1 MLPPAIPL
9 LTLSALATYE
19 AQPAGVLLLEP
30 AATTLPA
37 PCFQLFRSTY
47 YTIGLCL
54 QGHAE
59 LQVNLDTYRVEA
71 GSLLVLPA
79 HCLKQWR
86 TRSADFVSRDVLFT
100 ADFLAPAPGG
110 HLGQFAYFDNAA
122 APVLPLPAALFGRLQ
137 MALAHLHQSYHE
149 SHLYRTELL
158 QSRLRV
164 LLYETA
170 AAYAALAG
178 TTDSVQ
184 SRPQQLTRQ
193 FKHLLCA
200 HCTAERQLAFYASQL
215 CITPKHLT
223 ETIRAVTG
231 RGAASLIAEAVT
243 LEARLR
249 LQNPTL
255 TVAQVADQLHFADQ
269 STFARYFRHTVGLT
283 PTAYRHQL
291 TSGGKLFSDFL
302 PTIAANAP

>member
-1 MLPPAIPL
+1 M
-9 LTLSALATYE
+9 
-19 AQPAGVLLLEP
+19 EP
-30 AATTLPA
+30 AAAPLPS

-59 LQVNLDTYRVEA
+59 LQVNLDTYQVQA

-100 ADFLAPAPGG
+100 ANFMAPAPGG
-110 HLGQFAYFDNAA
+110 HLGQFAYFESAA
-122 APVLPLPAALFGRLQ
+122 APVLPLPPALFGRLQ
-137 MALAHLHQSYHE
+137 VSLEQLHQSYHE

-170 AAYAALAG
+170 AAYAALVGRADPG
-178 TTDSVQ
+178 Q
-184 SRPQQLTRQ
+184 SRAQLLTRQ

-200 HCTAERQLAFYASQL
+200 HCTTERHLAFYASHL
-215 CITPKHLT
+215 YITPKHLT

-243 LEARLR
+243 LEARLL
-249 LQNPTL
+249 LQNPAL
-255 TVAQVADQLHFADQ
+255 TVAQIADQLHFADQ
-269 STFARYFRHTVGLT
+269 SAFARYFRHTVGRT
-283 PTAYRHQL
+283 PTTYRQQL
-291 TSGGKLFSDFL
+291 TIGSKPFSDFL
-302 PTIAANAP
+302 PTIADNRS

>member
-1 MLPPAIPL
+1 MQPPAIPL
-9 LTLSALATYE
+9 LTLSAVAAYE

-54 QGHAE
+54 QGQAE
-59 LQVNLDTYRVEA
+59 LQVNLDTYQVQA

-100 ADFLAPAPGG
+100 ADFLPPAPGG
-110 HLGQFAYFDNAA
+110 HFGQFAFFNRPAV
-122 APVLPLPAALFGRLQ
+122 PVLSLPPALSKRLQ
-137 MALAHLHQSYHE
+137 VALEQLHQSYQEPHP
-149 SHLYRTELL
+149 YRPELL
-158 QSRLRV
+158 QTRLQV

-170 AAYAALAG
+170 AAYAALTSAAEPG
-178 TTDSVQ
+178 Q
-184 SRPQQLTRQ
+184 PRAQLLTRQ

-200 HCTAERQLAFYASQL
+200 HCTVERQLAFYASHL

-249 LQNPTL
+249 LQDPAL

-269 STFARYFRHTVGLT
+269 STFARYFRHTVGQT
-283 PTAYRHQL
+283 PTAYRQQL
-291 TSGGKLFSDFL
+291 SSGGKPFSDFL
-302 PTIAANAP
+302 PTTAAHTP

>member
-9 LTLSALATYE
+9 LTLRALATYE

-47 YTIGLCL
+47 YTLGLCL
-54 QGHAE
+54 QGQAE

-100 ADFLAPAPGG
+100 ADFLPLTPGG
-110 HLGQFAYFDNAA
+110 HLGQFAFFNSPAT
-122 APVLPLPAALFGRLQ
+122 PVLPLPSALYGRLQ
-137 MALAHLHQSYHE
+137 VALEHLQQSYHE
-149 SHLYRTELL
+149 SHPYRRELL
-158 QSRLRV
+158 QTRLQV

-170 AAYAALAG
+170 AAYAALSGVAEAG
-178 TTDSVQ
+178 Q
-184 SRPQQLTRQ
+184 PRAQLLTRQ

-249 LQNPTL
+249 LQNPAL
-255 TVAQVADQLHFADQ
+255 TIAQVADQLHFTDQ
-269 STFARYFRHTVGLT
+269 STFARYFRHTVGQT

-291 TSGGKLFSDFL
+291 PNRSKPYSDFL
-302 PTIAANAP
+302 PTIADNAP

>member
-1 MLPPAIPL
+1 MLPPTIPL

-54 QGHAE
+54 QGQAE
-59 LQVNLDTYRVEA
+59 LQVNLDTYQVQA

-100 ADFLAPAPGG
+100 ADFLPPAPGG
-110 HLGQFAYFDNAA
+110 HLGQFAFFNSPAV
-122 APVLPLPAALFGRLQ
+122 PVLPLPPVLCGRLHV
-137 MALAHLHQSYHE
+137 ALEQLQQSYHE

-158 QSRLRV
+158 QSRLQV

-170 AAYAALAG
+170 AAYAALTRAAEPG
-178 TTDSVQ
+178 Q
-184 SRPQQLTRQ
+184 PRAQLLTRQ
-193 FKHLLCA
+193 FKHLLCT
-200 HCTAERQLAFYASQL
+200 HCTTERQLAFYASKL

-249 LQNPTL
+249 LQNPAL

-283 PTAYRHQL
+283 PTVYRQQL
-291 TSGGKLFSDFL
+291 PNGNRLFSDFL
-302 PTIAANAP
+302 PTTAANTP

>member
-9 LTLSALATYE
+9 LTLSAVATYQ

-47 YTIGLCL
+47 HTIGLCL
-54 QGHAE
+54 QGQAE
-59 LQVNLDTYRVEA
+59 LQVNLDTYQVQEGA
-71 GSLLVLPA
+71 LLILPA

-86 TRSADFVSRDVLFT
+86 TRSADFASRDVLFT
-100 ADFLAPAPGG
+100 ADFLSPAPGG
-110 HLGQFAYFDNAA
+110 HLRQFAFFNNPAT
-122 APVLPLPAALFGRLQ
+122 PVLPLPPVLCGRLQ
-137 MALAHLHQSYHE
+137 VALEQLHQSYHE
-149 SHLYRTELL
+149 RHPYHLELL
-158 QSRLRV
+158 QTRLQV

-170 AAYAALAG
+170 AAYATLTGAAEPG
-178 TTDSVQ
+178 Q
-184 SRPQQLTRQ
+184 SRAQLLTRQ
-193 FKHLLCA
+193 FKHLLCT
-200 HCTAERQLAFYASQL
+200 HCTTERQLAFYASHL

-223 ETIRAVTG
+223 ETIRTVTG

-249 LQNPTL
+249 LQNSAL

-269 STFARYFRHTVGLT
+269 STFARYFRHTVGQT
-283 PTAYRHQL
+283 PTAYRQQL
-291 TSGGKLFSDFL
+291 PSGSRPFSDFL
-302 PTIAANAP
+302 PTTAANTP

>member
-30 AATTLPA
+30 AATTLPT

-47 YTIGLCL
+47 YSIGLCL
-54 QGHAE
+54 QGQAE
-59 LQVNLDTYRVEA
+59 LQVNLDTYQVQA

-100 ADFLAPAPGG
+100 ADFLPPAPGG
-110 HLGQFAYFDNAA
+110 HLGQFAFFNSPAA
-122 APVLPLPAALFGRLQ
+122 HMLPPVLCGRLQ
-137 MALAHLHQSYHE
+137 VALEQLHQSYHE
-149 SHLYRTELL
+149 PHLYRPELL
-158 QSRLRV
+158 QTRLQV

-170 AAYAALAG
+170 AAYAALTGVAEPG
-178 TTDSVQ
+178 Q
-184 SRPQQLTRQ
+184 PRAQLLTRQ

-249 LQNPTL
+249 LQNPAL

-269 STFARYFRHTVGLT
+269 STFARYFRHTVGQT
-283 PTAYRHQL
+283 PTAYRQQL
-291 TSGGKLFSDFL
+291 TIEGRLFSDFL
-302 PTIAANAP
+302 PTTADNTP